1 VLLWWLAG
9 SRELGSAARA
19 LIVAGDSELFVSA
32 ASWWELRIKSAL
44 NKLTID
50 WAAAQKLIDDNGMT
64 RLPVTF
70 EHADAVAQLPQL
82 HRDPF
87 DRLLIAQALFEQMR
101 LLTRDKKLSGYG
113 AAVLCV

>member
-9 SRELGSAARA
+9 SRELGSAART
-19 LIVAGDSELFVSA
+19 LIAAGDSELFVSS

-50 WAAAQKLIDDNGMT
+50 WVSARKLIDDNGMA

-70 EHADAVAQLPQL
+70 EHADTVAQLPLL

-87 DRLLIAQALFEQMR
+87 DRLLIAQAMYEQMR
-101 LLTRDKKLSGYG
+101 LLTRDRKLSGYG
-113 AAVLCV
+113 ATVLCV